1 MQHSM
6 KLLQQPFED
15 MKNGTKTI
23 EFRLNDEKRRQIKI
37 GDTITFYL
45 MPDLKESLTT
55 EVLDLYKSETFE
67 KLLNNVLN
75 DKDKIKE
82 TLDIINT
89 IYSKEDEQQY
99 GALGIKIKLLD

>member
-37 GDTITFYL
+37 GDTIVFYL
-45 MPDLKESLTT
+45 MPDLKESITT
-55 EVLDLYKSETFE
+55 EILDLYKTETFE

-75 DKDKIKE
+75 DKNRIKE
-82 TLDIINT
+82 TLNIINT
-89 IYSKEDEQQY
+89 IYSKEDEQKY
-99 GALGIKIKLLD
+99 GAIGIKIKLLD